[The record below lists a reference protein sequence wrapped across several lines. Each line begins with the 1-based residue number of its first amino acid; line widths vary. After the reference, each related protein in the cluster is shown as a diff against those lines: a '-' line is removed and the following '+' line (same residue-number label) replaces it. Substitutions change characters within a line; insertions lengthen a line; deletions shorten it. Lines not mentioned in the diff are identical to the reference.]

1 MSSPDR
7 ADVAAVVTE
16 AVNRAAEYWGGPHDI
31 EVVVFAEL
39 TVADIQI
46 TRGQFQEMVEA
57 KIAIDWADNHADLS
71 QWDLGDACDWTTRAE
86 FIREQREGWHDAILK
101 TVVNRTRTARAAR
114 DADALPVAA

>member
-16 AVNRAAEYWGGPHDI
+16 AVNRAAEYWGTPHDI
-31 EVVVFAEL
+31 EAVVFAEL
-39 TVADIQI
+39 TVADIKI

-71 QWDLGDACDWTTRAE
+71 QWDLADNCDWTTRAE
-86 FIREQREGWHDAILK
+86 FIREQRDGWHDAILK
-101 TVVNRTRTARAAR
+101 TVVARTNAARAAA
-114 DADALPVAA
+114 DADALAVAA